1 MKKIINGLLD
11 ILTFVFGRAFFY
23 SFNIVILKVILRF
36 LGYNNYKNFK
46 HSGEINFLKKVC
58 RQKPELCIDIGA
70 NVGNYSLF
78 FLENT
83 AAKVIAFEPM
93 PILFNKLKKIK
104 NIYPERFFIY
114 NLGLGENNEI
124 KKLNY
129 NSKNLQWS
137 NFNPEV
143 NKINYLKSNNR
154 NIECKIVALD
164 EFVKKN
170 KKLFLNKISLIK
182 IDTEGYE
189 YEVLKGALKTIN
201 KFSPKYIQLEYN
213 WHHLFKN
220 INLYHFS
227 ILLPKYNVFK
237 ILPFGNELIKID
249 TARPENNYYNYSNI
263 VFQKK

>member
-1 MKKIINGLLD
+1 M
-11 ILTFVFGRAFFY
+11 
-23 SFNIVILKVILRF
+23 
-36 LGYNNYKNFK
+36 
-46 HSGEINFLKKVC
+46 
-58 RQKPELCIDIGA
+58 Q
-70 NVGNYSLF
+70 
-78 FLENT
+78 
-83 AAKVIAFEPM
+83 
-93 PILFNKLKKIK
+93 ILFNKLKKIK

-114 NLGLGENNEI
+114 NLGLGENNAI

-143 NKINYLKSNNR
+143 NKINYLRSNNR
-154 NIECKIVALD
+154 NIECKIITLD
-164 EFVKKN
+164 QFVEKN

-201 KFSPKYIQLEYN
+201 KFAPKYIQLEYN

-249 TARPENNYYNYSNI
+249 TARPENNYFNYSNI